1 MRSYFIEGSFTRLQN
16 NIYSKLNNSNK
27 IAGRFCSIPISI
39 LDVGLETLKRPLS
52 AIESVA
58 MVAINL
64 IGAAF
69 SNECALGDAL
79 SHTISAGEYIAF
91 TPLQFIMAPFELVFQ
106 LFAGMINP
114 KNAKSINSYLDF
126 LI

>member
-1 MRSYFIEGSFTRLQN
+1 MRSSFIEGSFTRLQD

-79 SHTISAGEYIAF
+79 SHTISAVEYIAF